1 MGANPNIFQ
10 NKENRRVVP
19 PGDENFFVTAE
30 EFQAIDTAF
39 ASKADQTAL
48 DAIDGR
54 LDTAEGD
61 ITGLQTQVGIIE
73 GNLTI
78 AEGNISDLLGDVST
92 IEGDISALQS
102 GKEDVSNKATDFT
115 TVNDTLYPTV
125 QAVDTEIDNEIAFQV
140 PLTDTTQ
147 LDTILG
153 IMSLKTKYKRPSG
166 SEINFT
172 TSGLFGTPTL
182 PIYDTFTINEASLT
196 DANRKNEWEMFFSC
210 ETIPAIISSPASYMD
225 ITGSILTGYESLN
238 RITFVLDYVYNET
251 TDVNEL
257 KVIVNIYQQINA
269 NEDPN
274 PPVVGDPTLVA
285 WYRFEETSAF
295 DTIIDSSEYGHD
307 ATVADAGTT
316 DSTRVAGIVGT
327 ALQINQTNAGTRFL
341 VNDNADINV
350 AGNTP
355 ITVMCWVRLTATDIT
370 NNEVQGIFEKGGFR
384 LWKQGAVTP
393 PNCFEVRLNGDS
405 ALRARTATIV
415 GDTWYH
421 VAATFNGT
429 TSLKIYLNGTLA
441 TGATITSTSLT
452 DAATQ
457 MEVAGRA
464 SNNFRTG
471 SRMDEL
477 RFYKRELD
485 ATEINAIYNEELP

>member
-1 MGANPNIFQ
+1 MGVKLLNTSNATVQ
-10 NKENRRVVP
+10 ELA
-19 PGDENFFVTAE
+19 GDK
-30 EFQAIDTAF
+30 I
-39 ASKADQTAL
+39 
-48 DAIDGR
+48 R
-54 LDTAEGD
+54 LGDTAE
-61 ITGLQTQVGIIE
+61 TELQTETQVKQY
-73 GNLTI
+73 
-78 AEGNISDLLGDVST
+78 V
-92 IEGDISALQS
+92 LQ
-102 GKEDVSNKATDFT
+102 
-115 TVNDTLYPTV
+115 
-125 QAVDTEIDNEIAFQV
+125 EI

-147 LDTILG
+147 LDTIFGL
-153 IMSLKTKYKRPSG
+153 MSLKTKYKRPSG

-172 TSGLFGTPTL
+172 TSGLFGTPIL

-210 ETIPAIISSPASYMD
+210 ETIPAIISSPSSYMD

-295 DTIIDSSEYGHD
+295 DTIIDSSEYSHD
-307 ATVADAGTT
+307 ATVVDAGTT

-327 ALQINQTNAGTRFL
+327 ALQINSSNTGSRFQL
-341 VNDNADINV
+341 SDNVDINV

-355 ITVMCWVRLTATDIT
+355 LTFMCWVRISEADISASNT
-370 NNEVQGIFEKGGFR
+370 CGIFQKGGFR

-393 PNCFEVRLNGDS
+393 PNCFEVRLNGD
-405 ALRARTATIV
+405 ANLRARTGTV
-415 GDTWYH
+415 LGDTWYH
-421 VAATFNGT
+421 VAATFDGT

-441 TGATITSTSLT
+441 TGATITSTSLN
-452 DAATQ
+452 DVATA
-457 MEVAGRA
+457 MEVAGISTNSLR
-464 SNNFRTG
+464 SGN
-471 SRMDEL
+471 RMDEA